1 VEKGGNQ
8 HHNKNPAKGNISSTP
23 SLRNTAG
30 TPGKKNLKTQLQGH
44 KGLKP

>member
-30 TPGKKNLKTQLQGH
+30 TPGGKKSQNTNYRGTRH
-44 KGLKP
+44 